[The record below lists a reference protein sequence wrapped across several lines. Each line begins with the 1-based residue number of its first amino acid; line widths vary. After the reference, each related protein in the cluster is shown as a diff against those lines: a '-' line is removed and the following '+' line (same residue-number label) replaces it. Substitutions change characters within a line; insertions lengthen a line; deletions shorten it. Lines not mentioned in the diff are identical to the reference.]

1 MGVIIATRIGLASIY
16 PSMNFNL
23 SEGIAVLAR
32 TPKTLDA
39 LLRALPDD
47 WVLSNE
53 GDGSWSAFD
62 ILGHLIVGE
71 RTDWMTR
78 ARVILEQGEAREF
91 EPFDRFAQ
99 AKETQGKS
107 LDQLLDEFS
116 EARAKSLAE
125 LEALHLLPED
135 LAKQGRHPRLGVV
148 TLSQLLATWTAHDLT
163 HLHQLARVMAHQ
175 YREAVGPWVAFLGV
189 LRCDGHSVP

>member
-1 MGVIIATRIGLASIY
+1 
-16 PSMNFNL
+16 MNFNL

-62 ILGHLIVGE
+62 ILGHLIVGG

-78 ARVILEQGEAREF
+78 ARVILEQG
-91 EPFDRFAQ
+91 
-99 AKETQGKS
+99 
-107 LDQLLDEFS
+107 
-116 EARAKSLAE
+116 
-125 LEALHLLPED
+125 
-135 LAKQGRHPRLGVV
+135 
-148 TLSQLLATWTAHDLT
+148 
-163 HLHQLARVMAHQ
+163 
-175 YREAVGPWVAFLGV
+175 
-189 LRCDGHSVP
+189 